1 MGNNFKTCCSDTKD
15 VTNEL
20 NRMEKE
26 VDETVERSKA
36 NAKTY
41 NAAPYIEKKSLE
53 IFENPEISA
62 IKNHLSDTPHDIKN
76 INGNFI
82 SDSNIDAFRKVEF
95 KPDEALIS
103 NFLVSRSHN
112 KNINLE
118 NYICDKVNNTRSS
131 RNVNENYNQ
140 DYTQTLNQPEF
151 TGDNIVDL
159 PAVYLDKER
168 KNEIYMGSW
177 IIDNKEI
184 QEGKLLQNVPK
195 GISFS
200 RLIYPQNQ
208 SELIICGVKRR
219 ALLHSSYIND
229 LIFEL

>member
-76 INGNFI
+76 IKALSGVLQDFTTQPTSSVILSI
-82 SDSNIDAFRKVEF
+82 SIGR
-95 KPDEALIS
+95 
-103 NFLVSRSHN
+103 
-112 KNINLE
+112 
-118 NYICDKVNNTRSS
+118 
-131 RNVNENYNQ
+131 
-140 DYTQTLNQPEF
+140 EF
-151 TGDNIVDL
+151 TLESASIH
-159 PAVYLDKER
+159 
-168 KNEIYMGSW
+168 IIGSL
-177 IIDNKEI
+177 N
-184 QEGKLLQNVPK
+184 
-195 GISFS
+195 FS
-200 RLIYPQNQ
+200 KQ
-208 SELIICGVKRR
+208 SK
-219 ALLHSSYIND
+219 IN
-229 LIFEL
+229 